1 MSQTSIKS
9 DPTKTYCTLR
19 ETFDL
24 VGKKVCGSKWQG
36 FEADCDPARAD
47 RCMDCRHFDL
57 AKDSKI
63 EKAICLK
70 YTKLMGRKGKKVP
83 KRAAACKYF
92 EAR

>member
-1 MSQTSIKS
+1 MLHLTKMFRPDIERARCETS
-9 DPTKTYCTLR
+9 PGMAHWATN
-19 ETFDL
+19 
-24 VGKKVCGSKWQG
+24 GPQG
-36 FEADCDPARAD
+36 A